1 MKEFNCVPLFH
12 QGINELTDGIEI
24 NAPDFCLKN
33 CTCNEKCRQHYAT
46 LLFKSDG
53 NYQCPFG
60 FASTVFSD
68 SENRIFD
75 TTRNPTIIIMTVL
88 LIHFFAFLDRTPLL

>member
-33 CTCNEKCRQHYAT
+33 MH
-46 LLFKSDG
+46 L
-53 NYQCPFG
+53 
-60 FASTVFSD
+60 
-68 SENRIFD
+68 
-75 TTRNPTIIIMTVL
+75 
-88 LIHFFAFLDRTPLL
+88 